1 MTLPG
6 KTASRFLLSAARVVL
21 TNEQFS
27 NDYLPDFRGDKAD
40 RVVIPQESVEKLR
53 GFLIYNFD
61 ISFTDAVKKIF
72 GCKEEDM
79 NSIWATIRTSL
90 VQKMSDKALYEYKK
104 ERSERRKKK
113 PNQQYMR
120 RFGCK
125 RKRSLASL
133 LSTASISSTFT
144 DRSSAVDEKYNAQQT
159 NLNQSDNFTSVA
171 PTLCTDRFDDEYLN
185 LPSDDENEI
194 LLNTGDELEN
204 MNMNLNSGLPD
215 HRPPHSSTST
225 TVFQFSLN
233 ILEFGRI
240 SRLPDKQRIDLLDLF
255 QKYITSPNLVP
266 KSGDDL
272 LETETDGKV
281 PFDSIRVFW
290 SF

>member
-1 MTLPG
+1 
-6 KTASRFLLSAARVVL
+6 
-21 TNEQFS
+21 
-27 NDYLPDFRGDKAD
+27 
-40 RVVIPQESVEKLR
+40 
-53 GFLIYNFD
+53 
-61 ISFTDAVKKIF
+61 
-72 GCKEEDM
+72 
-79 NSIWATIRTSL
+79 
-90 VQKMSDKALYEYKK
+90 
-104 ERSERRKKK
+104 
-113 PNQQYMR
+113 
-120 RFGCK
+120 
-125 RKRSLASL
+125 
-133 LSTASISSTFT
+133 
-144 DRSSAVDEKYNAQQT
+144 
-159 NLNQSDNFTSVA
+159 
-171 PTLCTDRFDDEYLN
+171 
-185 LPSDDENEI
+185 
-194 LLNTGDELEN
+194 